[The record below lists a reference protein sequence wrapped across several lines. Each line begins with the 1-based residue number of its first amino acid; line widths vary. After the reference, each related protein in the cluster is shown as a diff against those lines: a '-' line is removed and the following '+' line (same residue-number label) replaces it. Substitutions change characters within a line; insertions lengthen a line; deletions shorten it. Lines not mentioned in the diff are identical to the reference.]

1 MPTPSNLK
9 GALLGLL
16 AMGLFA
22 CADMTIK
29 FLGGGYHPF
38 QIIFFAGLMTV
49 PFLAGMAMADPA
61 AASLRPVKP
70 KPMAVRTI
78 AVVLSGMFGTY
89 AFTVLPLAQAYAIFF
104 TMPILITLM
113 SAMVLGEKIDLP
125 RGIASVVGLIGVVI
139 ALDPGAAN
147 LQWGHAAALV
157 GAVFGAVNYVVIR
170 MSGGVERSVVMLLYP
185 IMAQLM
191 VAALV
196 LPFVY
201 LPMPM
206 FDLGLTAMMAAV
218 TFAGYLVVFAAY
230 RRAPGIVVAPMQYSQ
245 IIWAAILGA
254 ILFDEVMTLR
264 TVFGVA
270 LIILAGLVI
279 VLRQDRAPFTAPK
292 AQRTR

>member
-292 AQRTR
+292 AQRPR

>member
-22 CADMTIK
+22 CADITIK
-29 FLGGGYHPF
+29 FLGGGYHPL
-38 QIIFFAGLMTV
+38 QIIFFASLMTI

-70 KPMAVRTI
+70 MPMAVRT
-78 AVVLSGMFGTY
+78 ASVVIGGMFGTY
-89 AFTVLPLAQAYAIFF
+89 AFTALPLAQAYAIFF

-113 SAMVLGEKIDLP
+113 SAVVLGEKIDLP
-125 RGIASVVGLIGVVI
+125 RGLASVLGLVGVI
-139 ALDPGAAN
+139 VALDPGAAT

-157 GAVFGAVNYVVIR
+157 GALFGAVNYVVIR

-185 IMAQLM
+185 IMAQM
-191 VAALV
+191 VVAALA

-206 FDLGLTAMMAAV
+206 FDLGLTTMMAAV

-264 TVFGVA
+264 TAFGVA

-279 VLRQDRAPFTAPK
+279 VLRQDRAPLTAQPG
-292 AQRTR
+292 